1 MSPGCLLADEVA
13 APRAVARI
21 MDRPVVEALLLYT
34 SRVSVDAFMEGFF
47 PEESFGAR
55 QELERAFDEELKHM
69 RGPSEEPYL
78 GFPSSTPGEL
88 LEVVESVSSDVRY
101 VAVDPD
107 ASGKRCETPSSWRRT
122 SPVHPNS
129 TPKSSG
135 QRLAR

>member
-1 MSPGCLLADEVA
+1 LGIGTSPGCLLADEVA

-34 SRVSVDAFMEGFF
+34 SRASVDAFMEGFF

-107 ASGKRCETPSSWRRT
+107 ASGQE
-122 SPVHPNS
+122 V
-129 TPKSSG
+129 
-135 QRLAR
+135 